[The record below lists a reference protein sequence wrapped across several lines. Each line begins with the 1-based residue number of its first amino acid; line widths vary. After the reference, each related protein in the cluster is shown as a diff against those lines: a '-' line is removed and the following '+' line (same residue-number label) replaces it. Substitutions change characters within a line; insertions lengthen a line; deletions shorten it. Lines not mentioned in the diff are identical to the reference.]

1 MLKQKKNLIIKNNQN
16 ENMSV
21 EKKVNQQ
28 NKITFRL
35 RKIFK
40 NKPYFINPINQE
52 LMNLSNNKLFS
63 KKLNIRVTPNNI
75 FCNLKNTPTNKT
87 IKVGSSGKYKVK
99 TSKKTLRFSCKIV
112 LGFFLE
118 EIKQEIKTKE
128 TLINLTAPIKLRK
141 TILEQVAK
149 YTQQSSVILNF
160 NQKKC
165 FNGCRPQKKKRK
177 KQKGL
182 RLFK

>member
-1 MLKQKKNLIIKNNQN
+1 MLKPKKNLPIKNTRS

-21 EKKVNQQ
+21 EKKLKQQ

-35 RKIFK
+35 RKVFK

-52 LMNLSNNKLFS
+52 LINLSNNNFFSRKLS
-63 KKLNIRVTPNNI
+63 IKVTPNNV
-75 FCNLKNTPTNKT
+75 FCNLKNISTNKT
-87 IKVGSSGKYKVK
+87 TKVGSSGKYKVK

-118 EIKQEIKTKE
+118 EIKQEIRGKE
-128 TLINLTAPIKLRK
+128 TLITLTAPIKLRK
-141 TILEQVAK
+141 TILEQVSK
-149 YTQQSSVILNF
+149 YTQTSSVTVNF
-160 NQKKC
+160 NKKKC
-165 FNGCRPQKKKRK
+165 FNGCRPPKKKRK

>member
-1 MLKQKKNLIIKNNQN
+1 MLKQKKSLPIKNNRI
-16 ENMSV
+16 ENLLV
-21 EKKVNQQ
+21 EKKTRQQ

-52 LMNLSNNKLFS
+52 LINVSSNNLFS
-63 KKLNIRVTPNNI
+63 RKLNIRITPNNV
-75 FCNLKNTPTNKT
+75 FCNLKNISIGKT
-87 IKVGSSGKYKVK
+87 IKVGSSGKYKIK

-118 EIKQEIKTKE
+118 EIKQELKNKE
-128 TLINLTAPIKLRK
+128 TLIILTAPIKLRK
-141 TILEQVAK
+141 MILEQVSK
-149 YTQQSSVILNF
+149 YTQTSSITINLKK
-160 NQKKC
+160 KKC
-165 FNGCRPQKKKRK
+165 FNGCRPPKKKRK